1 MIYHQKAIKVNR
13 DWTSAYLNKFGTLL
27 LTGNLSEARLLLDSL
42 SKNSAENHIDDQV
55 TVDLY
60 EKKYVQA
67 LTRVTNARTE
77 DFGYKGVRNLYLAKI
92 CALMNDKV
100 SADRYFDLAL
110 AELNLELKAD
120 SNNANIHALRGLAM
134 AGKGDTGAISEGKK
148 AVSIAVKDNN
158 KILEREL
165 KLLLAEIYTKL
176 GMSDEAFELI
186 EDSLRNP
193 SLFSTEILRKD
204 PMWIPLENKQKFN
217 AIIKKYEVR

>member
-1 MIYHQKAIKVNR
+1 
-13 DWTSAYLNKFGTLL
+13 
-27 LTGNLSEARLLLDSL
+27 
-42 SKNSAENHIDDQV
+42 
-55 TVDLY
+55 
-60 EKKYVQA
+60 
-67 LTRVTNARTE
+67 
-77 DFGYKGVRNLYLAKI
+77 
-92 CALMNDKV
+92 
-100 SADRYFDLAL
+100 
-110 AELNLELKAD
+110 
-120 SNNANIHALRGLAM
+120 M

-176 GMSDEAFELI
+176 GISDEAFELI